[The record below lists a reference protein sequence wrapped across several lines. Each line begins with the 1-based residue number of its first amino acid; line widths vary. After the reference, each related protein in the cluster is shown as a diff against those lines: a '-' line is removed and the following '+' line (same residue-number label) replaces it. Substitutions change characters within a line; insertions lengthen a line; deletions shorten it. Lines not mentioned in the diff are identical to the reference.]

1 MASLFGTPDLE
12 TDVNVVAQQQEFFEL
27 FGHPS
32 SIIYDCYTTK
42 ESLALKMNLIL
53 PHMREEQRNT
63 LITTLWEQKE
73 FTGGNCL
80 FMSPIFIT
88 LVYDH
93 VATTEASKQP
103 ILKIESKRFT
113 VHPVFRVQKCIATKP
128 GDSCVK
134 CCAIF
139 VDETA
144 RVYNS
149 WLQFRTDN
157 RFEDGLVVAP
167 FNGIYN
173 AAADEKVALEL
184 FLRKSGMTKGFD
196 RGSTVVGLASAGVA
210 VATFI
215 PAIAVAPAVAV
226 GAGKHLV
233 LNIKISTSRK
243 L

>member
-1 MASLFGTPDLE
+1 MASIFGTPDLE
-12 TDVNVVAQQQEFFEL
+12 TDVNIVAQQQEFYEL

-42 ESLALKMNLIL
+42 ESLTLKMNLIL
-53 PHMREEQRNT
+53 PSMREEQRNI

-93 VATTEASKQP
+93 VASNDTSQKV
-103 ILKIESKRFT
+103 ILKIESKRFH
-113 VHPVFRVQKCIATKP
+113 VHPLFRVQKCVASKP
-128 GDSCVK
+128 GDSCIK
-134 CCAIF
+134 CCAIY

-144 RVYNS
+144 RVYSS
-149 WLQFRTDN
+149 WPQFRTDN
-157 RFEDGLVVAP
+157 RYEDGLVVSP

-173 AAADEKVALEL
+173 GTSDGKVALEL
-184 FLRKSGMTKGFD
+184 FLRKSGLTKGFD

-215 PAIAVAPAVAV
+215 PAIAIAPAVAV
-226 GAGKHLV
+226 GAG
-233 LNIKISTSRK
+233 NICAG
-243 L
+243 